1 MDAGKWVVGLIGVL
15 VAVLVGL
22 ALFDPIQEETADANV
37 TAGSAEEAL
46 LGIIPLMVI
55 VGILLAV
62 VFWAVSAYRHAE
74 G

>member
-15 VAVLVGL
+15 VSVLVGL
-22 ALFDPIQEETADANV
+22 ALFDPINEETATANV
-37 TAGSAEEAL
+37 TDGSAEEAL

-62 VFWAVSAYRHAE
+62 VFWAVASYTHST
-74 G
+74 